1 MNLVVVQNFRHG
13 VAEGVP
19 QSAGEH
25 LDVRIA
31 EPQATLRV
39 YRSWHLPDSMQMRN
53 LPRPG
58 ARPAGLRRQ
67 RCATKSSYDIQG
79 NQSVEPVN

>member
-1 MNLVVVQNFRHG
+1 MWSLVVNMVVVQNFRHG

-31 EPQATLRV
+31 EPQATLRG
-39 YRSWHLPDSMQMRN
+39 YRSWHLPDSM
-53 LPRPG
+53 
-58 ARPAGLRRQ
+58 
-67 RCATKSSYDIQG
+67 
-79 NQSVEPVN
+79 